1 MKEDI
6 VLMEQDANFDMMNEN
21 LKILIFRI
29 FIYNYFYSNISGC
42 SKAKDIISKKILL

>member
-1 MKEDI
+1 MKEGI
-6 VLMEQDANFDMMNEN
+6 ALMEQDANLDMMKEN
-21 LKILIFRI
+21 LMALIFRI